1 VSERDGRVEELLRV
15 NAQLAAG
22 VIITAQFAVSG
33 AAGGFETLNVRVM
46 DDELTPT
53 PTDVIP
59 EPTSLM
65 LLGSALLGMGVA
77 SRRRYHQG

>member
-1 VSERDGRVEELLRV
+1 MFALSPTEAALV
-15 NAQLAAG
+15 NAQLSAG

-33 AAGGFETLNVRVM
+33 AAGGFETLNVRTM
-46 DDELTPT
+46 EDELTPN

-77 SRRRYHQG
+77 SRRRFH